1 MEKAQVVLMKTYYKV
16 TCDIQVEAS
25 DDDTAIWLLQDA
37 CQLYPGLKFE
47 RWMFVEKDERAHDNN
62 DDTQ

>member
-1 MEKAQVVLMKTYYKV
+1 MKTYYKV

-47 RWMFVEKDERAHDNN
+47 RWMFVEKDERKYDQEKN
-62 DDTQ
+62 DKKRTI

>member
-1 MEKAQVVLMKTYYKV
+1 MVLMKTYYSV

-37 CQLYPGLKFE
+37 CQLYPGLKFK
-47 RWMFVEKDERAHDNN
+47 RWMLVEKDESNA
-62 DDTQ
+62 TS

>member
-1 MEKAQVVLMKTYYKV
+1 MGTLAQERLVLMKTYYKV

-37 CQLYPGLKFE
+37 CQLYPGLKFK
-47 RWMFVEKDERAHDNN
+47 RWMFVEKDESNA
-62 DDTQ
+62 TS

>member
-1 MEKAQVVLMKTYYKV
+1 MKTYYKV

-25 DDDTAIWLLQDA
+25 DDDAAIWMLQDA

-47 RWMFVEKDERAHDNN
+47 RWMFVEKDEREYDNN
-62 DDTQ
+62 TNTE

>member
-1 MEKAQVVLMKTYYKV
+1 LEKAQVVLMKTYYKV

>member
-1 MEKAQVVLMKTYYKV
+1 MGTLEKVRVVLMKTYYSI

-37 CQLYPGLKFE
+37 CQLYPGLKFK
-47 RWMFVEKDERAHDNN
+47 RWMFVEKDESNV
-62 DDTQ
+62 TS